1 MEVKE
6 SLCES
11 CGDLWGGGDIHGFN
25 TAYESSR

>member
-11 CGDLWGGGDIHGFN
+11 CGDLWGGDIHGFN